1 MRVRTGLDRWQEER
15 FRALEGKRFG
25 VLVHAAS
32 VDQHLEHMLLL
43 LRKHNRTPVRVF
55 SPEHGLFGEVQD
67 MVPVEEARDPL
78 TGLPLRSLYGPTP
91 ASLRPRPRD
100 LEDLDLVVVDLQDVG
115 SRYYTYFYTLK
126 YLMEE
131 AARMDTRVVVLDRPN
146 PLGGVKV
153 EGNRVRDDARSF
165 VGDAPL
171 PNRHGL
177 TIGEFA
183 GWIAATESIPVDL
196 EVIPMQGWRREM
208 HWPETGLP
216 WVPPSP
222 NMPLYETARVYPGM
236 CLLEGTHLSEG
247 RGTTRPF
254 ETFGAPYIQPLEL
267 LEALQAWD
275 LPGVTFRPIFYVPT
289 FQKWAGQRCG
299 GLVLHVTDREAF
311 RPLWT
316 GMVILRVV
324 AAQYP
329 EQFAWRTT
337 TYEYVDRPL
346 AIERL
351 LGARGLHQDLLQT
364 DLSRL
369 YEQMQ
374 QEAEQFDRER
384 QPFLLYP

>member
-1 MRVRTGLDRWQEER
+1 MNVRTGLDRWREEG
-15 FRALEGKRFG
+15 FRALMGKRFG

-32 VDQHLEHMLLL
+32 VDQHLDHLLL
-43 LRKHNRTPVRVF
+43 LLQRHQRTPVRVF

-91 ASLRPRPRD
+91 ESLRPRPED

-126 YLMEE
+126 YLLEE
-131 AARMDTRVVVLDRPN
+131 AARVGTKVVVLDRPN
-146 PLGGVKV
+146 PLGGVAV
-153 EGNRVRDDARSF
+153 EGNRVQERVRSF

-183 GWIAATESIPVDL
+183 RWITNQESIPVDL
-196 EVIPMQGWRREM
+196 EVVPMEGWRREM
-208 HWPETGLP
+208 HWPDTGLP

-222 NMPLYETARVYPGM
+222 NMPLYETALVYPGM
-236 CLLEGTHLSEG
+236 CLLEGTNLSEG

-254 ETFGAPYIQPLEL
+254 ETFGAPFLRPLEL
-267 LEALQAWD
+267 IKALQDRD
-275 LPGVTFRPIFYVPT
+275 LPGVRFRPIFYVPT
-289 FQKWAGQRCG
+289 FQKWAGERCG

-316 GMVILRVV
+316 GLVLLRVIHDH
-324 AAQYP
+324 AP
-329 EQFAWRTT
+329 EAFAWRTA
-337 TYEYVDRPL
+337 TYEYQARPL

-351 LGARGLHQDLLQT
+351 LGAPGLHEKLLTGDLAT
-364 DLSRL
+364 L
-369 YEQMQ
+369 YADMQ
-374 QEAEQFDRER
+374 AEAEAFDRER
-384 QPFLLYP
+384 QPFLLYA